1 MTSESNNC
9 YVDKLHEVFLSCDS
23 SGCELLGKDEL
34 HELCDKLQLDEDQT
48 YYIID
53 HLLIDPFTKVDF
65 NEFKEVF
72 VSLLTR
78 SQVGYD
84 EIPNLSNP
92 CSPIKHK
99 PCSSPSSSTNCK
111 PSSPSPSPT
120 CSTNSTS
127 TCSSVNSSTLSVP
140 SASSSLS
147 SLAPSISPSPSTS
160 STATSTCP
168 PTRDDDLN
176 GKSILDHRHSQ
187 HRQNDYLNGY
197 NCNGNSNNTNNDNN
211 NNNSSNNNSLTSHHN
226 QLIDDYHHHH
236 HHHHHHHRLN
246 NNNSPSMMDSC
257 TNINN
262 SCSSGATSSPTI
274 NPNSA
279 EHLLRSIWDKLRI
292 GQDGYLNIN
301 ELYAVCEHVGM
312 EISDDVIEQLF
323 EKLDCDRDGK
333 VSFDELLQGLFEHN
347 RSYVVNNCNQQ
358 VNGLFKLTS
367 DDPFDQKIDLTGE
380 TDSSMSYH
388 HAIQET
394 EYHNLH
400 NTHHNNH
407 QKRKVSLTA
416 DHSYIKCQPNESN
429 SRQPSEDDS
438 FGTTG
443 NYFQS
448 LDPLNVGYADCDSIF
463 TLWDSFGFTNAKML
477 LKDLGFDNKTG
488 RINVRDLS
496 IALEEELFASF
507 TNSSDLF
514 QISLTMFQHELN
526 YTKILYE
533 QTKAERDQLRV
544 NLSEANARADL
555 LAQEVDDHHAKL
567 EKSSKEKLVL
577 LERRYQ
583 EQIRSLQDEFQKE
596 RDSLGSQ
603 ASQLRKELS
612 TVQMVSQN
620 NQSKLEDIISSL
632 KLDNLRL
639 EKEVQDLSDRLADAI
654 KVNIDLQKEVE
665 ETYSIKKKLSEIEL
679 FQVFDKE
686 TEYQALIND
695 NELLRRQN
703 KELRDENDGLIL
715 EMERMNQ
722 KLERRQKKGSK
733 HDAASSMK
741 RMRSYHKNWANEI

>member
-99 PCSSPSSSTNCK
+99 PS
-111 PSSPSPSPT
+111 
-120 CSTNSTS
+120 
-127 TCSSVNSSTLSVP
+127 
-140 SASSSLS
+140 
-147 SLAPSISPSPSTS
+147 PSISPSPSTS

-197 NCNGNSNNTNNDNN
+197 NCNGN
-211 NNNSSNNNSLTSHHN
+211 
-226 QLIDDYHHHH
+226 
-236 HHHHHHHRLN
+236 R
-246 NNNSPSMMDSC
+246 
-257 TNINN
+257 
-262 SCSSGATSSPTI
+262 ATSSPTI

-477 LKDLGFDNKTG
+477 LK
-488 RINVRDLS
+488 
-496 IALEEELFASF
+496 
-507 TNSSDLF
+507 
-514 QISLTMFQHELN
+514 
-526 YTKILYE
+526 
-533 QTKAERDQLRV
+533 
-544 NLSEANARADL
+544 
-555 LAQEVDDHHAKL
+555 
-567 EKSSKEKLVL
+567 LV
-577 LERRYQ
+577 
-583 EQIRSLQDEFQKE
+583 F
-596 RDSLGSQ
+596 
-603 ASQLRKELS
+603 
-612 TVQMVSQN
+612 N
-620 NQSKLEDIISSL
+620 
-632 KLDNLRL
+632 
-639 EKEVQDLSDRLADAI
+639 
-654 KVNIDLQKEVE
+654 
-665 ETYSIKKKLSEIEL
+665 
-679 FQVFDKE
+679 
-686 TEYQALIND
+686 
-695 NELLRRQN
+695 
-703 KELRDENDGLIL
+703 
-715 EMERMNQ
+715 
-722 KLERRQKKGSK
+722 
-733 HDAASSMK
+733 
-741 RMRSYHKNWANEI
+741 